1 MGTLGYKYILCGY
14 MEPLGRVPQ
23 GNLGPR
29 QAPTGRVPFRFLERV
44 LGSEIGWPTDY
55 WLRVSGFQGKE
66 VRGLGWLC

>member
-14 MEPLGRVPQ
+14 MEPLGRVLQ

-44 LGSEIGWPTDY
+44 
-55 WLRVSGFQGKE
+55 
-66 VRGLGWLC
+66 